1 MDRDQRLA
9 RLGGWLFIGTF
20 VTGIVARFAG
30 FQQSGI
36 LDPGY
41 INTAGNDALVRF
53 GAFFEFFVIV
63 TNIGT
68 AIAFYPVLRRY
79 SNVGALSYF
88 GGRIIEAT
96 FIAIGLIALLA
107 VVLMRDDP
115 AGVASGALAAPARA
129 LVAVYEGAF
138 LMGPGFTVGLNNGLL
153 LGLLMFGSGLMPRR
167 LALIGIIGG
176 PLAFLG
182 GVLVLFDVTQA
193 NSGLQV
199 VLTIPEI
206 IWEASVGIYLVWKGW
221 KRDSPFLSGDRVV
234 VGDAR
239 PGTPR

>member
-20 VTGIVARFAG
+20 VTSIVARFFG

-41 INTAGNDALVRF
+41 VASAGNDALVRF
-53 GAFFEFFVIV
+53 GAFFEFFLIV

-79 SNVGALSYF
+79 SEVGALGYI
-88 GGRIIEAT
+88 GGRIAESM
-96 FIAIGLIALLA
+96 FVAIGLIALLA
-107 VVLMRDDP
+107 VVLMHNDP
-115 AGVASGALAAPARA
+115 AGVGSGALAGPARA
-129 LVAVYEGAF
+129 LVGVYDRAF
-138 LMGPGFTVGLNNGLL
+138 LMGPGFIVGLNNGLL
-153 LGLLMFGSGLMPRR
+153 LGWLMYGSGVMPRR

-176 PLAFLG
+176 PLAFAS
-182 GVLVLFDVTQA
+182 GVLVLFDVTHAQ
-193 NSGLQV
+193 SSLQT

-221 KRDSPFLSGDRVV
+221 KPSPILRLPESETLQRVP
-234 VGDAR
+234 AR
-239 PGTPR
+239 